1 MNPGEFVRW
10 NGRSVRALMI
20 KCRYQD
26 GYEAIIGPDSPDY
39 ALAVAAL
46 QALVLPKP
54 TVPLAGVHPGVG
66 LRWCG
71 EEEAFGW
78 VGAGTS
84 RQYLYRFRDGQV
96 EYLSECGEWIHF
108 GVDMDAIF
116 EASRRYERER
126 GCAYVSDKPWTHQS

>member
-1 MNPGEFVRW
+1 MKGEFV
-10 NGRSVRALMI
+10 GVKKSYSI
-20 KCRYQD
+20 ECFD
-26 GYEAIIGPDSPDY
+26 GEDWYTVNRTHPDF

-46 QALVLPKP
+46 QALIQPKP
-54 TVPLAGVHPGVG
+54 TVPFAGVHPGVG

-116 EASRRYERER
+116 EAGRRYER
-126 GCAYVSDKPWTHQS
+126 WQS